1 MPGKQNDL
9 QKELLKTRGKLN
21 ALSAILRLGHESFEK
36 KNLEQWA
43 GHVVNNSVLAVPYS
57 RSALIDF
64 RGLSLK
70 VLAVSNQAE
79 VNSNSEYCINL
90 IYLSRALK
98 NLTRAA
104 VIDQEFLNKQEAD
117 SIAFEALEYFM
128 ANSKA
133 MMAMPIVPPDAAEG
147 EEELLVWVVEFENK
161 RSAAA
166 ASALLPLL
174 CRHYSESLQYALSAR
189 KKTVLNKLVSR
200 RTIFKPSRIIMGLLF
215 IFFICL
221 FTVRVRENIAANA
234 EIIPEVEHIY
244 YAPFD
249 GIIDNCYGNQSGMFI
264 KAGSPVLKYDNE
276 ELTFKLMAA
285 QNEYNKIKAK
295 LDLVQNESFND
306 ISKRGQVKLLTL
318 QKERAAIDIERSRWQ
333 LNKSEMKAE
342 ITGTLDIGDVDKL
355 TGRAVRSGEKLFE
368 IVSTSKLIALAY
380 LNERNASVLGANST
394 VTLYLHNSP
403 ETPIKCEVEQIS
415 PKPVLTE
422 KKVFCYLIRMRMA
435 NPPGDMICG
444 QRGIARI
451 SGPKVRLG
459 YYLFRNIVLWWR
471 RV

>member
-1 MPGKQNDL
+1 MAGNQNDL

-57 RSALIDF
+57 RSALLDF
-64 RGLSLK
+64 RGFNLK

-90 IYLSRALK
+90 IYLGKALK
-98 NLTRAA
+98 SLTRAA
-104 VIDQEFLNKQEAD
+104 VIDQEFLKKQEAD
-117 SIAFEALEYFM
+117 SAAFEALDYFM

-133 MMAMPIVPPDAAEG
+133 VMAMPIVPPDVAEG
-147 EEELLVWVVEFENK
+147 EDELLVWVVEFENK

-174 CRHYSESLQYALSAR
+174 CRHYSESLQYALSTR
-189 KKTVLNKLVSR
+189 KKTVLNKLVNK
-200 RTIFKPSRIIMGLLF
+200 RTIFKPSRIILGLLF

-249 GIIDNCYGNQSGMFI
+249 GIIDNCYNSKSGMLI
-264 KAGSPVLKYDNE
+264 KKGSPVLKYDNE

-295 LDLVQNESFND
+295 LDLIQNESFND

-333 LNKSEMKAE
+333 LLKSEMKAE
-342 ITGTLDIGDVDKL
+342 ISGTLDIGDVDKL
-355 TGRAVRSGEKLFE
+355 TGRAVRAGEKLFE
-368 IVSTSKLIALAY
+368 IVSTSNLMALAY
-380 LNERNASVLGANST
+380 LNEQNASVLGGKSI
-394 VTLYLHNSP
+394 VTLYLHNRP
-403 ETPIKCEVEQIS
+403 ETPIKCEIEQIS

-422 KKVFCYLIRMRMA
+422 KKVFCYLIRMKMT
-435 NPPGDMICG
+435 NPPGDIICG